1 MKLPKLLKYLFL
13 ICSITVNS
21 QTHPIY
27 KTAKAPCIDGNLS
40 DWNLPF
46 SGPFVIHNSA
56 EKATQN
62 TFVALAWD
70 NDFLYLAY
78 NCVDTKIVGSKKK
91 QDAPIFKSDDLI
103 EFFLDPDG
111 DGQNYLEIGVN
122 AYATF
127 YDLLI
132 KCVSPDC
139 GGWKN
144 NISFAVANMQTASKI
159 NKTGYSVEIRIPFS
173 SLVAIK
179 NGGFSIPTIG
189 TKWKGNAFRID
200 YGSKTE
206 YLSLTPYTGS
216 KFGFHQPTQFAT
228 FEFKGVFKKDSN

>member
-1 MKLPKLLKYLFL
+1 MKIPKLLKYLFL
-13 ICSITVNS
+13 ICYVTANC

-27 KTAKAPCIDGNLS
+27 KTTKAPIIDGNLS

-46 SGPFVIHNSA
+46 SGPFVEHNSA
-56 EKATQN
+56 KKASQN
-62 TFVALAWD
+62 TLVALAWD
-70 NDFLYLAY
+70 ADFLYLAY

-91 QDAPIFKSDDLI
+91 HDAPIFKSDDLV
-103 EFFLDPDG
+103 EFFLDADG
-111 DGQNYLEIGVN
+111 DGKNYLEIGVN
-122 AYATF
+122 PYSSA

-144 NISFAVANMQTASKI
+144 NPSFAVANMQTASKI
-159 NKTGYSVEIRIPFS
+159 NKTGYSVEIRIPFT
-173 SLVAIK
+173 SLKIIE

-206 YLSLTPYTGS
+206 YLSLAAYSSS
-216 KFGFHQPTQFAT
+216 KFGFHQPKQFTT
-228 FEFKGVFKKDSN
+228 FEFKGIPKKKSN